1 MKPTQQQIDQYARL
15 LIARREALEIE
26 ERLAA
31 LRAEIAVSFRSL
43 VLAGVDLEQLTAVEM
58 SR

>member
-31 LRAEIAVSFRSL
+31 LRDEIMVSYRSL
-43 VLAGVDLEQLTAVEM
+43 VIAGVDLEQLTAVEV